1 MVKKRFFIFTIF
13 MILLSSIMFKEDG
26 ILVKADET
34 SEVEFIH
41 TSGRTSSL
49 LLSKQGI
56 VYGWGLWGEGSN
68 VTLSKKMI
76 IPTDISSNITLN
88 ENEEFIGIYSGEQH
102 SLILTSAGRVFG
114 FGSGE
119 KRQLGYI
126 DYLFKSNPTELT
138 SMFPLNENEIIVD
151 IACGDDFNVA
161 LTSDKRV
168 LTWGLNEDGQLGVES
183 DIEDSLVY
191 DITDKFMLQDGD
203 YIKKVSCGA
212 SHSVALSNNGYVY
225 TWGSNK
231 FNQLGRN
238 DCYYLSTP
246 TLIDNFNETVIKIE
260 TGRYTSYLLT
270 NQNQLYGFGSDSYG
284 QLATCKPILTS
295 NKKETPYLMNG
306 GFILENDEYII
317 DITAG
322 YYYGFVKTNKNNYFS
337 FGQNSSGQLANGS
350 TLSTSIPQKIN
361 YQNLD
366 NPLDEIVS
374 ISCGQ
379 DHCIATTK
387 YNKILAW
394 GSNLQNQLS
403 EDSNVTQSFNKMID
417 ITFNFPPIVLISTN
431 AASIEYKQYI
441 IDISAYYLDE
451 TKITETYYTISDSL
465 TTPKDNWKL
474 FDKTITL
481 DESYEG
487 KVYVHIKV
495 DSEKGSYY
503 HVSSVFLLDHISPT
517 IKAINTENK
526 EINNTCT
533 NSTIFV
539 EAIDNNSSVNIIY
552 MYNGKQYSCESS
564 TFSFVN
570 DGMYKVYAVDAAN
583 NSSATIE
590 FTIDTILP
598 TITKIDNNLISSTSI
613 STRERQITIQGS
625 EALTC
630 YLLGYKGVNQDSYI
644 ALNDNESTFTI
655 KLKKGVNTLTIF
667 DLAGNQSLTY
677 EILYSPRFF
686 QDTQLLLIVFGSLAS
701 IFILI
706 IIFIYYIRNKRKLIK

>member
-1 MVKKRFFIFTIF
+1 MVKKRFFIFAIF
-13 MILLSSIMFKEDG
+13 MILLSSITFKEEV
-26 ILVKADET
+26 IVNADDA

-49 LLSKQGI
+49 LLSSNGV

-68 VTLSKKMI
+68 VTLSKKLI
-76 IPTDISSNITLN
+76 TPTNISSHITLN
-88 ENEEFIGIYSGEQH
+88 ENEEFINIFSGEQH
-102 SLILTSAGRVFG
+102 SLILTNLGRVFG
-114 FGSGE
+114 LGSGE
-119 KRQLGYI
+119 KRQLGYK
-126 DYLFKSNPTELT
+126 DYLFKATPIELT
-138 SMFPLNENEIIVD
+138 EMFSLNENEIIID

-183 DIEDSLVY
+183 DIEDALIY
-191 DITDKFMLQDGD
+191 DITDKFVLQDGD

-212 SHSVALSNNGYVY
+212 SHSIALSNNGYVY

-238 DCYYLSTP
+238 DCAYLSVP
-246 TLIDNFNETVIKIE
+246 SLIDNFNETVIKVE
-260 TGRYTSYLLT
+260 TGRFSSYLLT

-306 GFILENDEYII
+306 GFALENDEYII

-322 YYYGFVKTNKNNYFS
+322 YYYGFVKTNKNNFFS

-350 TLSTSIPQKIN
+350 TLSTSIPQKVN

-366 NPLDEIVS
+366 NPLDEIIS

-403 EDSNVTQSFNKMID
+403 EDSSVTQSFNKMID
-417 ITFNFPPIVLISTN
+417 ITYNFPPIVIFST
-431 AASIEYKQYI
+431 ASSSVEFKQYDLEVI
-441 IDISAYYLDE
+441 AYYLDE
-451 TKITETYYTISDSL
+451 VEIKETYYNISSSL

-474 FDKTITL
+474 FDNTITL

-487 KVYVHIKV
+487 NVYVHIKV
-495 DSEKGSYY
+495 ESEKGSYY
-503 HVSSVFLLDHISPT
+503 HVSSVFFLDHIAPT
-517 IKAINTENK
+517 IKATNTENK
-526 EINNTCT
+526 EINNTYT

-539 EAIDNNSSVNIIY
+539 EAIDNNNSVNIIY

-570 DGMYKVYAVDAAN
+570 DGMYKVYAIDAAN

-598 TITKIDNNLISSTSI
+598 TITKIDNNLISGTSI
-613 STRERQITIQGS
+613 STREKQITIQGS

-630 YLLGYKGVNQDSYI
+630 YLLGYKGVNADSYI

-677 EILYSPRFF
+677 EIIYSPRFF
-686 QDTQLLLIVFGSLAS
+686 QDTQLLLIIFGSLTAT
-701 IFILI
+701 FISI
-706 IIFIYYIRNKRKLIK
+706 IIFIYYIRNKRKLMK

>member
-1 MVKKRFFIFTIF
+1 MVKKRFFIFAIF
-13 MILLSSIMFKEDG
+13 LILSMLHVNKNNDVV
-26 ILVKADET
+26 VKASQT

-41 TSGRTSSL
+41 TSGRTASL
-49 LLSKQGI
+49 LLSKQGV

-68 VTLSKKMI
+68 VTLSKKLI
-76 IPTDISSNITLN
+76 TPTDISSNITLN
-88 ENEEFIGIYSGEQH
+88 ENEEFVGIYSGEQH
-102 SLILTSAGRVFG
+102 SLFLTSEGRVFG
-114 FGSGE
+114 LGSGE
-119 KRQLGYI
+119 KRQLGYK
-126 DYLFKSNPTELT
+126 DFLFKSTPVELT
-138 SMFPLNENEIIVD
+138 AMFPLAENEIITD
-151 IACGDDFNVA
+151 LACGDDFNVC
-161 LTSDKRV
+161 LTSNKRV
-168 LTWGLNEDGQLGVES
+168 LTWGLNEDGQLGVET
-183 DIEDSLVY
+183 DIDENLIY
-191 DITDKFMLQDGD
+191 DISDKFVLQDGD

-212 SHSVALSNNGYVY
+212 SHSLALSNNGYVY

-238 DCYYLSTP
+238 DCYYMSTP
-246 TLIDNFNETVIKIE
+246 SLIDNFNETVIKIE
-260 TGRYTSYLLT
+260 TGRFSSYLLT

-284 QLATCKPILTS
+284 QLATCKPILSS
-295 NKKETPYLMNG
+295 NKKETPYLMNSG
-306 GFILENDEYII
+306 IMLENDEYII
-317 DITAG
+317 DIIAG
-322 YYYGFVKTNKNNYFS
+322 YYYAFVKTNLNNYFS

-350 TLSTSIPQKIN
+350 TLSTSIPQKVI

-366 NPLDEIVS
+366 NPLDEIIS

-403 EDSNVTQSFNKMID
+403 EDSNVPQSYNKILD
-417 ITFNFPPIVLISTN
+417 ITINFPPIVIISTN
-431 AASIEYKQYI
+431 AASVDYKQYI
-441 IDISAYYLDE
+441 IDVTAYYLDE
-451 TKITETYYTISDSL
+451 SNIKETYYNVTSSL
-465 TTPKDNWKL
+465 TIPKDNWKL
-474 FDKTITL
+474 FEKSITL
-481 DESYEG
+481 DDTYEG
-487 KVYVHIKV
+487 NVYVHIKV
-495 DSEKGSYY
+495 ESEKGSYY
-503 HVSSVFLLDHISPT
+503 HVSKVFFLDHIAPN
-517 IKAINTENK
+517 IKAFNQENK
-526 EINNTCT
+526 EINNTYT

-539 EAIDNNSSVNIIY
+539 EAIDNNNSVNIIY

-570 DGMYKVYAVDAAN
+570 DGTYKVYAIDAAN

-613 STRERQITIQGS
+613 STREKQITIQGS

-630 YLLGYKGVNQDSYI
+630 YLLGYKGVNADSYI

-686 QDTQLLLIVFGSLAS
+686 QDTQLLLIVFGSLA
-701 IFILI
+701 ITFICI
-706 IIFIYYIRNKRKLIK
+706 IIFIYFIRNKRKLIK

>member
-1 MVKKRFFIFTIF
+1 MAKKRFFILF
-13 MILLSSIMFKEDG
+13 ILLFILSSFITKNED
-26 ILVKADET
+26 IVINAKNT

-49 LLSKQGI
+49 LLSKQGV

-68 VTLSKKMI
+68 VTLSKKLI
-76 IPTDISSNITLN
+76 TPTNISSNIYLN
-88 ENEEFIGIYSGEQH
+88 ENEEFINIYSGEQH
-102 SLILTSAGRVFG
+102 SLLLTNQGRVFG

-119 KRQLGYI
+119 KRQLGYK
-126 DYLFKSNPTELT
+126 DYLFKSSLVDLT
-138 SMFPLNENEIIVD
+138 SMFPLKENETIID
-151 IACGDDFNVA
+151 ISCGDDFNVCI
-161 LTSDKRV
+161 TSNNRV
-168 LTWGLNEDGQLGVES
+168 LSWGLNEDGQLGVDS
-183 DIEDSLVY
+183 DVEDSLIY
-191 DITDKFMLQDGD
+191 DITDKFILQDGD
-203 YIKKVSCGA
+203 YIKKISCGA
-212 SHSVALSNNGYVY
+212 SHSLALSNNGYVY
-225 TWGSNK
+225 VWGSNK
-231 FNQLGRN
+231 FNQLGIK

-246 TLIDNFNETVIKIE
+246 TLIENFAETVIKIE
-260 TGRYTSYLLT
+260 TGRFSSYLLT
-270 NQNQLYGFGSDSYG
+270 NHNQLYGFGSDSYG
-284 QLATCKPILTS
+284 QLATCKPILSS
-295 NKKETPYLMNG
+295 NKKETPYLMNS
-306 GFILENDEYII
+306 GFSLENDEFIV
-317 DITAG
+317 DIKAG
-322 YYYGFVKTNKNNYFS
+322 YYYCFVKTNFNNYFS

-350 TLSTSIPQKIN
+350 TISTSIPQKVT
-361 YQNLD
+361 YQDLD

-403 EDSNVTQSFNKMID
+403 EDSNVSHSFNKMID
-417 ITFNFPPIVLISTN
+417 ITFNFPPIVIISTSS
-431 AASIEYKQYI
+431 ASVEYKQYI
-441 IDISAYYLDE
+441 VEVTSYYLDQQE
-451 TKITETYYTISDSL
+451 IKDTYYNISSSL

-474 FDKTITL
+474 FDKIITV
-481 DESYEG
+481 DEGYEG
-487 KVYVHIKV
+487 NVYIHIRV

-503 HVSSVFLLDHISPT
+503 HVSKMFFLDHISPT
-517 IKAINTENK
+517 IKAFDKENK
-526 EINNTCT
+526 EIYNRYT

-539 EAIDNNSSVNIIY
+539 EAIDNNNSVSINYIY
-552 MYNGKQYSCESS
+552 DGKQYSCESS

-570 DGMYKVYAVDAAN
+570 DGTYKVYAVDAAN

-598 TITKIDNNLISSTSI
+598 TITKIDNNLIQSTSY
-613 STRERQITIQGS
+613 STKEKQITIQGS

-630 YLLGYKGVNQDSYI
+630 YQLSYKGVDTDSYI
-644 ALNDNESTFTI
+644 ALNDNESSFTI

-701 IFILI
+701 SFIFVVIL
-706 IIFIYYIRNKRKLIK
+706 IYYIKNKRKLTK